1 MKRISLINILPLLA
15 LAVLVL
21 TSCKKDDNKYQYVI
35 DKMQGEWIIDYTYT
49 PDYYLRFTIENDVIH
64 SQTNAPTDFHLLFI
78 TQNYKY
84 DIINER
90 LINIGGTRYIY
101 SVTDST
107 LFLEFGGGTTADA
120 NGPKTIYKFNKIQ

>member
-1 MKRISLINILPLLA
+1 
-15 LAVLVL
+15 
-21 TSCKKDDNKYQYVI
+21 
-35 DKMQGEWIIDYTYT
+35 MQGEWIIDYTYT

-64 SQTNAPTDFHLLFI
+64 SQTNAPTDFHSLFS
-78 TQNYKY
+78 TQDYKY
-84 DIINER
+84 DILNER

-107 LFLEFGGGTTADA
+107 LSLEFGGGTTADA